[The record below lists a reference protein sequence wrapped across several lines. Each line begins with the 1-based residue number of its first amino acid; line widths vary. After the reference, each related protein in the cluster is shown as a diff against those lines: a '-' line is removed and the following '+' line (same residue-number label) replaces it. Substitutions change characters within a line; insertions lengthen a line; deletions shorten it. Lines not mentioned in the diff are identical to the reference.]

1 MLTFKPHDK
10 VLLCPLLQECAAM
23 KGPSTAAAA
32 ASQGAEGYQQG
43 GLVEAWRLLDAARQA
58 ASREQHDL
66 GRQLRTSQPAGLLER
81 MHALSRRYSSSQSSV
96 QFEEDEGPAA
106 AISSLES
113 SSPKLG
119 ATTEAADPTHNTA
132 PGQAVEPAVTDS
144 DAAGNATDSAVRT
157 LLPGT
162 TAGWCYSQS
171 KPRENAHRERLD
183 VAERFASLLNSFQQQ
198 LSGLSAA
205 ATPTQVD
212 AAETRP
218 HEAAEG
224 PQAGRA
230 VPVETSS
237 AAHPEGA
244 RTPVSSDAAVKSAA
258 ATAGR
263 VRSTAR
269 RSFWAD
275 NSTQT
280 DPPIV
285 DEAVYLQAFPST
297 PARKGRIVGVLAGL
311 LLVLQVLLQGWRVG
325 VWHAVQGWRPRAAAK
340 GASPNNPMR
349 SLAASGEDCG
359 PAGCF
364 AARTCQPGD
373 LQLLE
378 RCSCRRR

>member
-1 MLTFKPHDK
+1 MLTFKTHDK

-66 GRQLRTSQPAGLLER
+66 GRSLRSSQPAGLLER
-81 MHALSRRYSSSQSSV
+81 MHALSRRYSSSQSSA

-106 AISSLES
+106 ALSSLES
-113 SSPKLG
+113 TSHELG
-119 ATTEAADPTHNTA
+119 VTTAAGDPAHDIA
-132 PGQAVEPAVTDS
+132 PGQAVEAAVTES
-144 DAAGNATDSAVRT
+144 DAAGIATDSAVWT
-157 LLPGT
+157 LLPAT
-162 TAGWCYSQS
+162 TADWCYSQS
-171 KPRENAHRERLD
+171 PPRDTAHRERLD

-205 ATPTQVD
+205 ATPPPVD
-212 AAETRP
+212 TAETRP

-230 VPVETSS
+230 VPVETPS

-258 ATAGR
+258 AGK
-263 VRSTAR
+263 VRGTAR
-269 RSFWAD
+269 RSFWAN

-280 DPPIV
+280 DPPTV
-285 DEAVYLQAFPST
+285 DEAVYLRAIPST
-297 PARKGRIVGVLAGL
+297 PARKGRIADVLAGL
-311 LLVLQVLLQGWRVG
+311 LLVLQVLLQGCWG
-325 VWHAVQGWRPRAAAK
+325 VACCAGMAGTCCCQWCISYRTNMP
-340 GASPNNPMR
+340 PC
-349 SLAASGEDCG
+349 SL
-359 PAGCF
+359 
-364 AARTCQPGD
+364 
-373 LQLLE
+373 
-378 RCSCRRR
+378 